1 MINIKNNELA
11 KVLSNHPDIYE
22 SLIKLFN
29 SEELGLSWLRT
40 PSKPLCNAKPIDLLN
55 SEPRKVRDI
64 IYRIQTGDI
73 S

>member
-1 MINIKNNELA
+1 MKNKENQELV

-29 SEELGLSWLRT
+29 SEESALSWLRK

-55 SEPRKVRDI
+55 SEPIKVRDI